1 MGISDDFAKQEALRK
16 QRHDELEKFC
26 LECLVGV
33 GLIAGLTLV
42 FLVMFL

>member
-16 QRHDELEKFC
+16 QRHDEIEKFC
-26 LECLVGV
+26 LECLIGV
-33 GLIAGLTLV
+33 GLTLV